1 MENLKNI
8 VVFVALPYEFQIDH
22 PDITVVYTGV
32 GKVNAAIMATKT
44 LPLYNP
50 EDTIVYNYGSAGSKV
65 LVKNLLYK
73 CTRFQQSDMDARP
86 LVDSIGITPYDEEIY
101 PSISN
106 IIEFDEELSGYLCS
120 TADRFQENPSAPIV
134 DMEAYSIAKV
144 CKIFGFDFVAY
155 KFVSDD
161 GNADEWEQNHMNGA
175 DLFMRVLDVH

>member
-1 MENLKNI
+1 MENIKHI
-8 VVFVALPYEFQIDH
+8 IVFVALPSEFELDH
-22 PDITVVYTGV
+22 PNVTVVYTGV

-65 LVKNLLYK
+65 LVKNILYK
-73 CTRFQQSDMDARP
+73 CTKFEQSDIDARP
-86 LVDSIGITPYDEEIY
+86 LVDSVGTTPYDEEIY
-101 PSISN
+101 PQVSSL
-106 IIEFDEELSGYLCS
+106 IEFDESLSGYLCS
-120 TADRFQENPSAPIV
+120 TADKFQENPSAPIV

-144 CKIFGFDFVAY
+144 CKIFGFDFTAY

-175 DLFMRVLDVH
+175 DLFKEVLNEH